1 MFDYSLPKEKIA
13 QKLYFPRDH
22 CKLLVLRGDAIEHR
36 RFYEVVK
43 YLKKGD
49 ALVLNNTKVMKVKL
63 HGKKITGGKIELL
76 IIRGNDGK
84 YECLIKGKVKE
95 GTRFFVN
102 GYEGEVLEKKE
113 GKCLIKLNANIDE
126 IENHGKMPSPPYIK
140 RDVDENEYQTVFA
153 MKKGSIAAP
162 TAGLHF
168 TSELLKK
175 LREKGVDI
183 VFITLHVGLATF
195 MPPEKMRE
203 EKEYFCISEEAAE
216 RINEAGRVIAVGT
229 TTVKALESSSKNGRV
244 VASSGYSNLFIS
256 PPYKF
261 NSPIEGIITNFHMPK
276 STPLMLISAFA
287 GEEKIMKAYKE
298 ALKKDYK
305 FLSLGDAMLILKC
318 SR

>member
-13 QKLYFPRDH
+13 QKLSFPRDH
-22 CKLLVLRGDAIEHR
+22 CKLLVLRGNTIEHR

-49 ALVLNNTKVMKVKL
+49 ALVLNDTKVMRVKFQ
-63 HGKKITGGKIELL
+63 GKKITGGKIELL
-76 IIRGNDGK
+76 IIREINGN

-95 GTRFFVN
+95 GTKFFIN
-102 GYEGEVLEKKE
+102 KYEGEVLEKKK
-113 GKCLIKLNANIDE
+113 GKCLIKINANIDE
-126 IENHGKMPSPPYIK
+126 IENYGKMPSPPYIK
-140 RDVDENEYQTVFA
+140 RDVDEKEYQTVFA

-168 TSELLKK
+168 TPELLKK
-175 LREKGVDI
+175 INEKGIDI
-183 VFITLHVGLATF
+183 IFITLHVGLATF
-195 MPPEKMRE
+195 MPPEKIKE
-203 EKEYFCISEEAAE
+203 EKEYFCISEVAAE
-216 RINEAGRVIAVGT
+216 RINEADRVIVVGT
-229 TTVKALESSSKNGRV
+229 TTVKALESSSKNGKV
-244 VASSGYSNLFIS
+244 IASSGYSNLLIS

-287 GEEKIMKAYKE
+287 EKEKIMKAYKE
-298 ALKKDYK
+298 ALEKDYK

-318 SR
+318 SK